1 MTKEMAIEM
10 INEYL
15 SEDNI
20 DEKWRECLGTC
31 KEALQTMLEREYSHA
46 LIEKTTKEYEN
57 ERRTN
62 TISKS

>member
-31 KEALQTMLEREYSHA
+31 KEALQTVLE
-46 LIEKTTKEYEN
+46 IEKTTKEYEN